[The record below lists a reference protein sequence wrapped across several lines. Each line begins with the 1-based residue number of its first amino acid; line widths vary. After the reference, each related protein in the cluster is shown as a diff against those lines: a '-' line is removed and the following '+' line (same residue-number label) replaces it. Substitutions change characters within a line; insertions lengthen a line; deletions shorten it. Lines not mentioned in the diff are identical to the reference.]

1 MDAPTQTK
9 TKSSEFESPIIEV
22 IQKRKSR
29 RAYTDQA
36 VEKEK
41 ITALFE
47 AARWAPSSV
56 NEQPWIYIYA
66 TKDQPELFSLIFD
79 SLNESNKV
87 WVKNAPLLIASFVRK
102 NFIRNDRPNGAAR
115 YDLGAANA
123 FLSLQATHLGLNVHQ
138 MGGFDAEKLKM
149 NLNVPDTH
157 EPVIVMAIGYP
168 GEAEILP
175 ENLKIRELA
184 PRERYVQ
191 KEFVMNK
198 KFD

>member
-1 MDAPTQTK
+1 MDAIQTK
-9 TKSSEFESPIIEV
+9 LKSSEFESPVIEV
-22 IQKRKSR
+22 IQNRKSR
-29 RAYTDQA
+29 RAYADRS

-41 ITALFE
+41 IVALFE

-66 TKDQPELFSLIFD
+66 TKDQPELYNLIFD

-102 NFIRNDRPNGAAR
+102 NFTRNDRPNGAAR

-123 FLSLQATHLGLNVHQ
+123 FLSLQATHMGLNVHQ
-138 MGGFDAEKLKM
+138 MGGFDTEKIKT

-157 EPVIVMAIGYP
+157 DPVIVMAIGYP
-168 GEAEILP
+168 GQAEILP

-184 PRERYVQ
+184 PRERYIQ

-198 KFD
+198 AFE